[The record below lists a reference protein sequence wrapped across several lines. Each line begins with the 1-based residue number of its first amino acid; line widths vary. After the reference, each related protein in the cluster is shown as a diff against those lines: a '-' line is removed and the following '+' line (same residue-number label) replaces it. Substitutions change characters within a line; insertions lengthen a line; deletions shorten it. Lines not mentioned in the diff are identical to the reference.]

1 MSERFIYPRKDS
13 SWAPQ
18 LLYWGALAVA
28 GCGLKFGPP
37 ALKRPSEICFMVVLG
52 IGAFAGDRWGLT
64 KSSSR
69 AERILG
75 RTIMVVFAAAMF
87 LGAYFVLIG
96 K

>member
-1 MSERFIYPRKDS
+1 
-13 SWAPQ
+13 
-18 LLYWGALAVA
+18 
-28 GCGLKFGPP
+28 
-37 ALKRPSEICFMVVLG
+37 MVVLG